1 VTVSAINTTTNI
13 ISPSKYFVEPIIKGH
28 EHLQLPT
35 FAFLIQNKKLNK
47 SILFDAGSRKDWWN
61 FSPANVKAIENAVP
75 ALEIEK
81 GVDEILTE
89 GGVGLD
95 SIEGIVWSHYHWE

>member
-1 VTVSAINTTTNI
+1 M
-13 ISPSKYFVEPIIKGH
+13 
-28 EHLQLPT
+28 
-35 FAFLIQNKKLNK
+35 
-47 SILFDAGSRKDWWN
+47 
-61 FSPANVKAIENAVP
+61 KAIENAVP